1 MSTSFI
7 SLPQDVLI
15 PPAWLETPQQKDQVD
30 QVAQSFFSE
39 WKNDEVSKAS
49 FRLKV
54 GSVTVLASLG
64 VSIFMLS
71 IPGILLCGA
80 GLTIC
85 LIGIKAI
92 HREQMARYRKACLQL
107 EEWLI
112 SFKNGCEGLKY
123 VLAPLLHVNNLTT
136 DLDQH
141 PRFAGVMQDLS
152 SALKG
157 IPGENVEDLAKSLE
171 EHHHL
176 IFGEWRKIGKGYWS
190 PYWIRHHLSL
200 VFGGKLSYFYAGLEG
215 LKETL
220 QKCEKDPTYDK
231 KMILLGAELILDNI
245 EPKNKSPTSKVAT
258 IDQTKMYL
266 LTDRFDAPMQGKED
280 FASLMDET
288 EYWRQNIAAFR
299 SSL

>member
-1 MSTSFI
+1 MATSFI
-7 SLPQDVLI
+7 SLPQDVVI

-30 QVAQSFFSE
+30 QIAQSFFLD
-39 WKNDEVSKAS
+39 WKNDEVSQVS
-49 FRLKV
+49 FRLKI
-54 GSVTVLASLG
+54 GSVVVLAGLG

-85 LIGIKAI
+85 LIGINALQ
-92 HREQMARYRKACLQL
+92 REQKERCRKACLQF

-123 VLAPLLHVNNLTT
+123 VLAPLLHVNNLT
-136 DLDQH
+136 DHLDQH
-141 PRFAGVMQDLS
+141 PRFAGVMQELS

-157 IPGENVEDLAKSLE
+157 IPGENVDDLAKSLE

-176 IFGEWRKIGKGYWS
+176 VFGEWRKIGNSYWS
-190 PYWIRHHLSL
+190 PYWIRHYLNL
-200 VFGGKLSYFYAGLEG
+200 AFGGKLTYFYAALEG
-215 LKETL
+215 LRETL
-220 QKCEKDPTYDK
+220 QKCEKDPTYNK
-231 KMILLGAELILDNI
+231 KKILIGAKLILDKI
-245 EPKNKSPTSKVAT
+245 ESKNKTPTQNVAT

-266 LTDRFDAPMQGKED
+266 LSDRFDAPIQGKED
-280 FASLMDET
+280 FSSLMDET